1 MVAQERGSYDKALG
15 WYRKSLAIFEELGN
29 RAGMASTISQ
39 LGVLAT
45 KRGAP
50 EDAVPL
56 NLRSLALRL
65 EIGAPE
71 ARIDLHWLG
80 RQRQLLGASRF
91 AELLARHL
99 DEESAANVLSM
110 LDRQS
115 SSADPS
121 PES

>member
-1 MVAQERGSYDKALG
+1 MA
-15 WYRKSLAIFEELGN
+15 
-29 RAGMASTISQ
+29 RAISQ

-45 KRGAP
+45 ERGAP

-65 EIGAPE
+65 EIGTPTD
-71 ARIDLHWLG
+71 INLHWLG

-91 AELLARHL
+91 AEFLARHL
-99 DEESAANVLSM
+99 DEESVANVLSM
-110 LDRQS
+110 RDRQPS
-115 SSADPS
+115 PADPS